1 MGMRQRS
8 RSAPERYDLWTRGSL
23 YASLAALP
31 IVALFAVLGER
42 VRPAG
47 LAAFIL
53 LAAAQAAVTVAL
65 LRASLSHYLAQ
76 GPKPTRGL
84 VAASIAVTAA
94 GLLAGAIAFPDFS
107 RPAAGATPAT
117 LWIAL
122 IFAGSLTVSLTPVLR
137 PAGLAIAIPAG
148 MFAASGWYV
157 GTGGAARQG
166 PAVIGAIEYAF
177 FLASIAPVYR
187 VSAWSL
193 RVMWELDRSR
203 ANQARLS
210 VAEERLRFARDL
222 HDVLGR
228 NLSLIAIK
236 SELAGELARR
246 GESETAAGH
255 MLEVHGVAHE
265 SLREMWAV
273 VGAYRT
279 ADLGAELAGAQEVLR
294 SAGISC
300 RVVGD
305 ASGLPA
311 DVQAALGWVVRE
323 GTTNVIRHSDATAC
337 TIELHLA
344 APPGP
349 GQTAML
355 RMDNDG
361 ARAASA
367 GGGTGLAGLS
377 ERLGGLGGS
386 VTTRP
391 LRGGGFR
398 LEATLPVTGPIAG
411 PDSSPAV
418 TALEPAP

>member
-1 MGMRQRS
+1 MGMRKRSS
-8 RSAPERYDLWTRGSL
+8 RSAPERYDFWTKAGL

-31 IVALFAVLGER
+31 ALALFVAVAER

-47 LAAFIL
+47 LTAFVL
-53 LAAAQAAVTVAL
+53 LAAAQAAVTIAL
-65 LRASLSHYLAQ
+65 MRASLAHYLAQ
-76 GPKPTRGL
+76 GPKPARGL
-84 VAASIAVTAA
+84 VSAGIAVTAA
-94 GLLAGAIAFPDFS
+94 GLLAGAIAFPGFNED
-107 RPAAGATPAT
+107 AAGAIPSS

-122 IFAGSLTVSLTPVLR
+122 VFAGSLTVSLVPVLP
-137 PAGLAIAIPAG
+137 PAGLAIAILAG
-148 MFAASGWYV
+148 LFAASGWWV
-157 GTGGAARQG
+157 GGGAGDRDG
-166 PAVIGAIEYAF
+166 PAFVGVIQYAIF
-177 FLASIAPVYR
+177 IASYVLTYR

-193 RVMWELDRSR
+193 RIVRELDRAR
-203 ANQARLS
+203 AGQARLS

-246 GESETAAGH
+246 GESESAAGH

-273 VGAYRT
+273 VGGYRT
-279 ADLGAELAGAQEVLR
+279 ADLGAELAGAQDVLR

-300 RVVGD
+300 RVAGD

-311 DVQAALGWVVRE
+311 DIQAALGWVVRE
-323 GTTNVIRHSDATAC
+323 GTTNVIRHSRATAC
-337 TIELHLA
+337 TIELHRA
-344 APPGP
+344 SPPGAAR
-349 GQTAML
+349 TVLL

-361 ARAASA
+361 ARTAST
-367 GGGTGLAGLS
+367 GGGTGVAGLS

-386 VTTRP
+386 VSTRV

-398 LEATLPVTGPIAG
+398 LEATLPVTA
-411 PDSSPAV
+411 PAA
-418 TALEPAP
+418 TELESAS